1 MKTRAGKYV
10 EATKEVIMPRKRTSK
25 NVKLYEEIR
34 NSAISD
40 FDIGSNARVI
50 GEQQAQMDV
59 EKIREILEKN
69 YQEPPK
75 RHNIDIPVSEPE
87 SLVIEDTL
95 EYDINS
101 ILEKAHENKEVD
113 SYEQERLK
121 KVRDTQFDILKNLEL
136 DNESKNVEKKD
147 TKEELMDL
155 INTISLNEKQVS
167 EIQEETGD
175 LDPLD
180 MFEDLKGDGDTV
192 VAGFKEE
199 IRLAEEENDS
209 VKKKMIETS
218 EIDQARE
225 EVLDESFYSDDLGF
239 SKSDFGS
246 LGDNDTSAADVIIK
260 ILIVLVVI
268 GIVAGIVLFLN
279 EFLNLGWF

>member
-50 GEQQAQMDV
+50 GEQQAQMDID
-59 EKIREILEKN
+59 KIREILEKN

-87 SLVIEDTL
+87 TLEMEDTL

-101 ILEKAHENKEVD
+101 ILEKAHENKAVD

-121 KVRDTQFDILKNLEL
+121 KVRDTQFDILKNLDL
-136 DNESKNVEKKD
+136 DNDSKSSEKKD

-155 INTISLNEKQVS
+155 INTISLNEKQVN

-180 MFEDLKGDGDTV
+180 MFTDLKGDGDTV

-209 VKKKMIETS
+209 VNKKMVETS

-246 LGDNDTSAADVIIK
+246 LGDKDTSAVDVIIK